1 MSFNT
6 ALSGLNAAQSELEVL
21 SNNIANVSTAGFK
34 GSRAEFGDIFASSA
48 FGGGSTAIGN
58 GTLLQSVSQQFTQG
72 NMNFTSNTLDIAISG
87 EGFFVMAPNQG
98 SSERVFTRA
107 GAFGVDA
114 NGNVVNTSGQ
124 LLQVFP
130 VNENDGTV
138 QSTSLSSTENLRLPE
153 SAGVPQ
159 QTAAV
164 TLGVNLPSDTAGLNI
179 TDFRPN
185 DNTTYS
191 SSTSVNVFDSQG
203 ESHVATVYYVKDV
216 ASATGNQWH
225 MFHYIDNEPVDIVGG
240 DTTAQNVPLGI
251 PSSAVIE
258 FESNGLFNPTTGGTV
273 VNPVVPITGITTV
286 ALGPT
291 GANLTEWQAG
301 VDGDQ
306 QITFNYDRASTT
318 QFASAFTVN
327 ALSQDG
333 FAIGRLTGLDVSDT
347 GVIRATYTN
356 GQSTAVGKI
365 ALARFPNSQGLSQVG
380 NTSWSQTTN
389 SGEALP
395 GESGT
400 GTFGLIRSG
409 ALEQSNVDL
418 TAELVGLITAQRNFQ
433 ANAKSIETANA
444 ITQTILQIR

>member
-48 FGGGSTAIGN
+48 FGGGSTAVGN

-98 SSERVFTRA
+98 SSERVFTRS
-107 GAFGVDA
+107 GAFGVDSS
-114 NGNVVNTSGQ
+114 GNVVNTSGQ

-138 QSTSLSSTENLRLPE
+138 QSTSLSSTQNLRLPE

-159 QTAAV
+159 QTGQV
-164 TLGVNLPSDTAGLNI
+164 TLGINLPSDVPALDI
-179 TDFRPN
+179 TNFNPT
-185 DNTTYS
+185 DNATYS
-191 SSTSVNVFDSQG
+191 RSTSANIFDSQG
-203 ESHVATVYYVKDV
+203 ESHIATVYYIKN
-216 ASATGNQWH
+216 AGSATGNEWH
-225 MFHYIDNEPVDIVGG
+225 MFHYIDNEPVDIAGG
-240 DTTAQNVPLGI
+240 SNLAQAGNPSLPL
-251 PSSAVIE
+251 SATIE
-258 FESNGLFNPTTGGTV
+258 FETNGTFDPTVSPTNPS
-273 VNPVVPITGITTV
+273 PIITE
-286 ALGPT
+286 ALGT
-291 GANLTEWQAG
+291 GGANLTEWQAG
-301 VDGDQ
+301 VDGTQ
-306 QITFNYDRASTT
+306 QIVFHYDQGNTT

-365 ALARFPNSQGLSQVG
+365 ALARFPNNQGLAQVG